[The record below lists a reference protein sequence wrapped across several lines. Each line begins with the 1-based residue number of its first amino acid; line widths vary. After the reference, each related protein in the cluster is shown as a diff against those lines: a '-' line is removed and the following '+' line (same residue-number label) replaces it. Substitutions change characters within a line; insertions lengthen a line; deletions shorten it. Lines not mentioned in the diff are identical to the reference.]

1 VRKRL
6 GIVGGGSISRSHL
19 EAALQIDRLE
29 VTAVQSRN
37 PSKARE
43 LAARCGARAFT
54 DLDEL
59 LATPLDLIAIGSPS
73 GLHAAQGIAASR
85 RGIHVLTEKPID
97 VTVERADALIRECDR
112 AGVKL
117 GVFFQ
122 DRVSP
127 DCRRLKRIL
136 DEGRL
141 GKPLLVTAHVRWYRD
156 PAYYGE
162 SNWRGTWALDGGGAV
177 MNQGIHTIDLV
188 LWLLGPV
195 GRVYARTGTL
205 LHRIETEDAAVAV
218 LEFESG
224 AIGTFEASTCAYP
237 GQPRRLFVTGDEGT
251 AVLEHNRLVSVDL
264 RGEDGSL
271 ADPPP
276 SKGRDASESDPK
288 VSDVAGHR
296 RILEDFIEA
305 IDADRAP
312 VCEGREG
319 RRSVALVEALYRSSQ
334 TGRPVEPE

>member
-1 VRKRL
+1 LRKRL

-127 DCRRLKRIL
+127 DCRRLKRCWTRAVWESLCWSRPTSDGTGI
-136 DEGRL
+136 R
-141 GKPLLVTAHVRWYRD
+141 PITASQTGV
-156 PAYYGE
+156 
-162 SNWRGTWALDGGGAV
+162 GTWALDGGGAV

-195 GRVYARTGTL
+195 RRVYARTGTL

>member
-1 VRKRL
+1 MTRA
-6 GIVGGGSISRSHL
+6 SSS
-19 EAALQIDRLE
+19 D
-29 VTAVQSRN
+29 
-37 PSKARE
+37 
-43 LAARCGARAFT
+43 ARCGARAFT
-54 DLDEL
+54 VPDEL

-73 GLHAAQGIAASR
+73 GLHAAQGIAAAR

-97 VTVERADALIRECDR
+97 VTVERADDLIRECDQ

-127 DCRRLKRIL
+127 DCRRLKEML

-195 GRVYARTGTL
+195 RRVYARTGTL

-218 LEFESG
+218 LEFENG

-237 GQPRRLFVTGDEGT
+237 GQPRRLFVTGGEGT
-251 AVLEHNRLVSVDL
+251 AVLEHNRLVSVEL

-276 SKGRDASESDPK
+276 SAGRDSSESDPK

-319 RRSVALVEALYRSSQ
+319 RRSVALVEALYQSSR
-334 TGRPVEPE
+334 TGRPVEPA